1 MNMRENYLA
10 RIRPLIAEPMV
21 KVLTGLRGSGKTS
34 LLQMVQNELL
44 DAGISADNIIYLNL
58 ELMQTSDVNNDKR
71 LLSYLKYRMV
81 SSGMHFVF
89 LDEIQAVSQWQQAVA
104 ELADDAECDLYLAA
118 SDTARIVAQLTEVIP
133 GRFAEIRVTPLS
145 FAEYCTMNQL
155 SAPDQAA
162 EYLSRGG
169 LPILHGIADPAT
181 ADQICLGLYHS
192 ILYHDVVLHN
202 HIRDA
207 ELLNRIIRFVMTNV
221 GKIYAVRS
229 IGSYLKGRGQQ
240 ASAETIANYIRAMEE
255 AGLIFRVP
263 RYDLKAGTV
272 LHNNV
277 KYYLADHG
285 LLQAITGLKGRNS
298 SGILQ
303 NTVFVELNRRGY
315 QVYTGKK
322 GSESI
327 DFAAKKNGS
336 FILIQI
342 LERTHEAMIQK
353 AIESL
358 KKSKQKAACFII
370 ARDAFPCHEVDG
382 ISCLNIVDFLLSEQ
396 I

>member
-1 MNMRENYLA
+1 MNIRENYLA
-10 RIRPLIAEPMV
+10 RIRPLITEPIV

-34 LLQMVQNELL
+34 LLQMVQDELRE
-44 DAGISADNIIYLNL
+44 AGIAADNIIYLNL

-89 LDEIQAVSQWQQAVA
+89 LDEIQAVSQWELAVA
-104 ELADDAECDLYLAA
+104 ELAADAECDLYLAA
-118 SDTARIVAQLTEVIP
+118 SDTKRIVAQLSEVIP

-145 FAEYCTMNQL
+145 FAEYSIMNQP
-155 SAPDQAA
+155 SAADQAA

-169 LPILHGIADPAT
+169 LPILHGINDPAT
-181 ADQICLGLYHS
+181 AEQISLGLYHS

-202 HIRDA
+202 HIRDV

-240 ASAETIANYIRAMEE
+240 ASAETIANYLRAMEE

-285 LLQAITGLKGRNS
+285 LLQVITGLKGRNS
-298 SGILQ
+298 AGVLQ
-303 NTVFVELNRRGY
+303 NAVFLELNRRGY
-315 QVYTGKK
+315 HVYTGKL
-322 GSESI
+322 GNETI
-327 DFAAKKNGS
+327 DFAAEKNGS
-336 FILIQI
+336 FLLIQI
-342 LERTHEAMIQK
+342 LERTSEAMIKK
-353 AIESL
+353 AIEPFA
-358 KKSKQKAACFII
+358 KNKQKAACYLI
-370 ARDAFPCHEVDG
+370 ARDTFSRHEIDG
-382 ISCLNIVDFLLSEQ
+382 VSCLNVADFLLSEQ
-396 I
+396 F